1 MASASDPWST
11 IYVAN
16 GAIATKGESMIHAVI
31 IRTDGTMSVIDHC
44 PTLSELQ
51 GAVGGLIAPIY
62 GPEGITG
69 YVNDEGLLI
78 GLPLNLIASAL
89 GGQPLVGDAIITG
102 PLDSKGETTPLA
114 EHRLGT
120 VLLRNLRRD
129 LREVPLDLASA

>member
-1 MASASDPWST
+1 
-11 IYVAN
+11 
-16 GAIATKGESMIHAVI
+16 MIHAVI
-31 IRTDGTMSVIDHC
+31 VRTDGTMSTIDHS
-44 PTLSELQ
+44 PTLTELQ
-51 GAVGGLIAPIY
+51 AAVGGYIAPIY
-62 GPEGITG
+62 GPEEITG

-89 GGQPLVGDAIITG
+89 TGGALVGDAVITG
-102 PLDSKGETTPLA
+102 PLNDEGDTTPLA